1 MAQEYSR
8 TQRVADQIQ
17 RELAALIQREVKD
30 PRVGMATVSAVE
42 VSRDLSH
49 AKVFVTIFNGGED
62 QEQIRESVKA
72 LNNASG
78 FLRSKLG
85 QRMKLRIVP
94 TLRFH
99 FDDSLSRGNY
109 LSNLIDEAR
118 ASDPELESDVDYST
132 E

>member
-49 AKVFVTIFNGGED
+49 AKVFVTILNGDED
-62 QEQIRESVKA
+62 QQEITESVKA

-78 FLRSKLG
+78 FFA
-85 QRMKLRIVP
+85 QP
-94 TLRFH
+94 TWPAYEAAH
-99 FDDSLSRGNY
+99 C
-109 LSNLIDEAR
+109 SNLEV
-118 ASDPELESDVDYST
+118 SF
-132 E
+132 

>member
-49 AKVFVTIFNGGED
+49 AKVFVTILNGDEGQ
-62 QEQIRESVKA
+62 QEITESVKA

-78 FLRSKLG
+78 FLRSQLG

-109 LSNLIDEAR
+109 LSNLIDKAR
-118 ASDPELESDVDYST
+118 ASDPEQDSNAE
-132 E
+132 

>member
-49 AKVFVTIFNGGED
+49 AKVFVTVLNGGED
-62 QEQIRESVKA
+62 QQEITESVKA

-78 FLRSKLG
+78 FLRSQLG

-109 LSNLIDEAR
+109 LSNLIDQAR
-118 ASDPELESDVDYST
+118 ASDPEQGSNVE
-132 E
+132 